1 MEKKGIA
8 LACRMDSK
16 RAIDLTKEI
25 FEFLV
30 EKNEEVF
37 LETRIAPK
45 IFSPNS
51 MNLIEMTN
59 SNLKALLS
67 IGGDGTL
74 LRVASNVSQ
83 RDPPPIMGVN
93 VGSVGFL
100 DESNQRKVFRD
111 IEKILEDKYLIE
123 ECSKITPY
131 VVKKNSEEI
140 RLNNGLNEVLI
151 VSSKSSKVLQVS
163 IKVNGVFLNRSYL
176 DGVIVSTS
184 TGSTAYNLS
193 AGGAIV
199 FPTLDVMQIT
209 PLNAFARSGLKPII
223 VPDDAVVEI
232 RLLRP
237 RLNAKIIIDGQ
248 KIVRNIQPNTKIRIR
263 KAESKAKFIRITDD
277 LYSNYFRRL
286 RKKIIG
292 VLKIPP
298 SDSPEE

>member
-30 EKNEEVF
+30 EKEEEVF

-51 MNLIEMTN
+51 MNLIEMNN

-111 IEKILEDKYLIE
+111 LEKILDDKYIIE

-140 RLNNGLNEVLI
+140 RLNNGLNEVLV

-193 AGGAIV
+193 AGGAIL

-263 KAESKAKFIRITDD
+263 KAESKAKFIRISDD

>member
-30 EKNEEVF
+30 EKGEEVF

-51 MNLIEMTN
+51 MNLIEMNN
-59 SNLKALLS
+59 SNVKALLS

-100 DESNQRKVFRD
+100 DESNHRKVFRD
-111 IEKILEDKYLIE
+111 IEKILDNSYIIE

-193 AGGAIV
+193 AGGAIL

-223 VPDDAVVEI
+223 VPDEAVIEI
-232 RLLRP
+232 KLLRP

-263 KAESKAKFIRITDD
+263 KAESKAKFIRISDD

>member
-30 EKNEEVF
+30 EKGKEVF

-51 MNLIEMTN
+51 MNLIEMNN
-59 SNLKALLS
+59 SNVKALLS

-83 RDPPPIMGVN
+83 RDPPPIMRVN
-93 VGSVGFL
+93 VGSVAFL
-100 DESNQRKVFRD
+100 DESNHRKVFRD
-111 IEKILEDKYLIE
+111 IEKILDDSYIIE

-193 AGGAIV
+193 AGGAIL

-223 VPDDAVVEI
+223 VPDETVIEI
-232 RLLRP
+232 KLLRP

-263 KAESKAKFIRITDD
+263 KAESKAKFIRISDD

>member
-1 MEKKGIA
+1 MEKKGFA

-30 EKNEEVF
+30 EKDEEVF

-163 IKVNGVFLNRSYL
+163 IKINGVFLNRSYL

-193 AGGAIV
+193 AGGAIL

-223 VPDDAVVEI
+223 VPYDAVVEI
-232 RLLRP
+232 KLLRP

-248 KIVRNIQPNTKIRIR
+248 KIVRNIQPNTKIRIK
-263 KAESKAKFIRITDD
+263 KAESKAKFIRISDD